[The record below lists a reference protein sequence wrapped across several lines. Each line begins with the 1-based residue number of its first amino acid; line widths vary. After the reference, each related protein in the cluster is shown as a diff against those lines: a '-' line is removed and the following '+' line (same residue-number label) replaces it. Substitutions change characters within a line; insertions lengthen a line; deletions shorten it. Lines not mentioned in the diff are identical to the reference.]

1 MIFYA
6 FSIRKVCKDTNSVIN
21 HIKKIIFIWGILLNS
36 AFYLL
41 LKLQYAMIKNNIKLG
56 ILKETKTPPDR
67 RVPITP
73 VLADRVLREFTD
85 VELMIQPSELRCFKD
100 EEYDYLNIDLQT
112 DLSDCDVLMGVK
124 EVKINKLI
132 HGKTYL
138 FFSHVAKKQPYNRD
152 LLRAILDKKI
162 TLIDYEYLT
171 YPNGMRIVAFGRW
184 AGIVGAYNALRARG
198 ERTNNF
204 NLKPAY
210 KCHDMEEMFG
220 GLKKISLKPLKI
232 LITGGGR
239 VAHGALETLSMLNI
253 KKVSPKE
260 FLTQTF
266 DEPVVCQVE
275 PMHYVRRKDGEL
287 FDMQHFINNPQDYES
302 IFKPYTKVADIFIA
316 CHFWD
321 NKSPKFIKRDDY
333 LDDDFKISIIADVSC
348 DINGPIA
355 STLRA
360 STIEEP
366 FYGYNPL
373 KGIEEPAFTNSEN
386 ITVMAVDN
394 LPGELPRDASREF
407 AKDLVAKVFPAL
419 FVDDQDGIIERATI
433 VKNGKLTPKFSYLQ
447 DYVDGKE

>member
-1 MIFYA
+1 MHF
-6 FSIRKVCKDTNSVIN
+6 V
-21 HIKKIIFIWGILLNS
+21 NS
-36 AFYLL
+36 AFIFL
-41 LKLQYAMIKNNIKLG
+41 LKLQYTMAKNNIKLG

-73 VLADRVLREFTD
+73 VLADKVLRNFLNID
-85 VELMIQPSELRCFKD
+85 LVVQPSELRCFKD
-100 EEYDYLNIDLQT
+100 EEYDYLNIDLQA

-124 EVKINKLI
+124 EVKIDKLI
-132 HGKTYL
+132 PEKTYM

-152 LLRAILDKKI
+152 LLRAILNKKI

-204 NLKPAY
+204 ALKPAY

-239 VAHGALETLSMLNI
+239 VAHGAMETLSVLDI
-253 KKVSPKE
+253 RKVTPKE

-266 DEPVVCQVE
+266 DEPVVCQIE
-275 PMHYVRRKDGEL
+275 PMHYVKRKDGGL
-287 FDMQHFINNPQDYES
+287 FDMQHFINNPQEYKS
-302 IFKPYTKVADIFIA
+302 TFKPYTKVADIFIA

-321 NKSPKFIKRDDY
+321 DKSPKFIEKEDY
-333 LDDDFKISIIADVSC
+333 LAPDFNISIIADVSC
-348 DINGPIA
+348 DIDGPIA

-360 STIEEP
+360 STIENP
-366 FYGYNPL
+366 FYGYNPQ
-373 KGIEEPAFTNSEN
+373 KGVEEPAFTNPEN

-407 AKDLVAKVFPAL
+407 GKELVDKVFPAL
-419 FVDDQDGIIERATI
+419 FVDDQDGIIKRATI
-433 VKNGKLTPKFSYLQ
+433 AKNGKLTQKFSYLQ
-447 DYVDGKE
+447 DYVDSKE